1 MNRYSFILLI
11 VVTFNYFVYVYAENS
26 YYICAVLRKEKDDYY
41 DDASQKVQNKIDKLV
56 NERMND
62 IYAII
67 KENKH
72 TYILE
77 NGKMDKKLK
86 ELESSNEKR
95 DLGNKKFLFIN
106 EKRSLHQF
114 RSQSLY
120 KRSTSNDDDDDLIP
134 HNSKLVSHICPIK
147 NYYAIRVY
155 LSDVILEKV
164 ESLPNIKYCEKS
176 IELEE
181 DSYTTSDN
189 QDAESEKDSKDS
201 NSKSDPYYD
210 LDFIQKETN
219 WTRVGI
225 QEIGKDSQSSDKF
238 LLSYLPVI
246 SQSHYIKENTKEFDY
261 NYYYPKSG
269 GKGIDIFIID
279 SGLDTSYDDFDT
291 YEGTEH
297 ERVVMCDGLFDD
309 NKKIEAKTTRAKRYC
324 VVGEDN
330 IHGHAVSAAA
340 GGKYV
345 GAAKYANIHM
355 LASSL
360 FDVDELNALDHIKS
374 NGQPHKTVVNIS
386 RGGSSDRNH
395 AFRDK
400 FEELTE
406 YGIIIVVSAANDDKN
421 CCVVNELFTGFNTTI
436 KVGATEC
443 LSYKKNIKFIYERA
457 SYSNY
462 GACVDIYAPGETLY
476 PIYNGKYELYGNR
489 YNVISGTSL
498 SSPLTAG
505 VIATLLSEQPEVKH
519 TYETMRQLLI
529 DLSVKDVIRGLQSE
543 DTPNRLLNNGKKIVY
558 SPANVYDG
566 CGASSGYSK
575 CPEGSC
581 CSSTNQCFEIGKY
594 EYNILDQCLVERG
607 CQPEFGTCFSHKQ
620 FKPSK
625 VTSTLYI
632 TPTSRPKV
640 LPTSTKSLKPT
651 TLPAKEPITECG
663 GKKAGKCTIVNPQN
677 TAYIAIGCCNKD
689 GSCGMSSDHCGVDAG
704 CQNKFGMCL
713 MNSIIP
719 SSSATVDETNKSKI
733 GQKCGKEHGSC
744 VVLGEDGRTYEHI
757 SCCSEKGYC
766 GLSKDHCGKGC
777 QSEFGI
783 CYSNH
788 HNIPDTQSSEITITV
803 TTLPAVTS
811 SMSITTIESTESI
824 PITESIPVT
833 TESIPITEST
843 TSTTTKH
850 IFTTKHT
857 TTTEN
862 VSTTKHTVTTTKH
875 TSTTKNTTTTENTT
889 DIEST
894 PITESTTHVR
904 STKSTVIKTVTITK
918 S

>member
-1 MNRYSFILLI
+1 MNRFSLILLI
-11 VVTFNYFVYVYAENS
+11 VVTFNYFVNVYAENS
-26 YYICAVLRKEKDDYY
+26 YYICAVIRKEKDDYY
-41 DDASQKVQNKIDKLV
+41 DDATEKVQTKIDKLV

-62 IYAII
+62 IYTII

-72 TYILE
+72 TYVLE

-120 KRSTSNDDDDDLIP
+120 KRSTSNNDDDDDLIP
-134 HNSKLVSHICPIK
+134 YNSKLVSHICPIK

-155 LSDVILEKV
+155 LSDAILEKV

-181 DSYTTSDN
+181 NSYTTSDN

-225 QEIGKDSQSSDKF
+225 QEIGKDSQSSDKY
-238 LLSYLPVI
+238 LLNYLSLI
-246 SQSHYIKENTKEFDY
+246 SQSRYIKENTKEFDY

-279 SGLDTSYDDFDT
+279 SGIDTRYDDFDT

-297 ERVVMCDGLFDD
+297 ERVVMCDGIFDD
-309 NKKIEAKTTRAKRYC
+309 NKKMLSETEMEKRFC
-324 VVGEDN
+324 SCN
-330 IHGHAVSAAA
+330 NNNSHGHLVSAAA

-360 FDVDELNALDHIKS
+360 ADVDELNALDHAKT

-386 RGGSSDRNH
+386 RGGSRDYNH

-400 FEELTE
+400 FQELTE
-406 YGIIIVVSAANDDKN
+406 YGIIIVVSAAND
-421 CCVVNELFTGFNTTI
+421 NENACYENRLFTGFDTTI
-436 KVGATEC
+436 KVGATSGVVNK
-443 LSYKKNIKFIYERA
+443 LDVNNLYQRA

-462 GACVDIYAPGETLY
+462 GACIDVYAPGQTLY
-476 PIYNGKYELYGNR
+476 PIFNGKYKLFGNK
-489 YNVISGTSL
+489 YNVASGTSL

-505 VIATLLSEQPEVKH
+505 VIATLMSERPEIKY
-519 TYETMRQLLI
+519 TYKSMRQLLI

-543 DTPNRLLNNGKKIVY
+543 DTPNRFLNNGKKIVY
-558 SPANVYDG
+558 SPANVYEG

-581 CSSTNQCFEIGKY
+581 CTSTNQCFEIGKY

-620 FKPSK
+620 FKPTK
-625 VTSTLYI
+625 VTSTLYK
-632 TPTSRPKV
+632 TYTNGPKV
-640 LPTSTKSLKPT
+640 IPTSTTPSPKPT

-689 GSCGMSSDHCGVDAG
+689 GSCGISSDHCGVDAG

-713 MNSIIP
+713 MNSLTP
-719 SSSATVDETNKSKI
+719 TSSATVDDTNKSKI
-733 GQKCGKEHGSC
+733 GQKCGQGHGSC

-777 QSEFGI
+777 QSEFGV
-783 CYSNH
+783 CYSKH
-788 HNIPDTQSSEITITV
+788 HDIPDVQPSEITITI
-803 TTLPAVTS
+803 TTLPVATS
-811 SMSITTIESTESI
+811 SMSITTVETTESI

-833 TESIPITEST
+833 TEGIPITEST
-843 TSTTTKH
+843 GTK
-850 IFTTKHT
+850 
-857 TTTEN
+857 
-862 VSTTKHTVTTTKH
+862 
-875 TSTTKNTTTTENTT
+875 TKNTTTTKSTHT
-889 DIEST
+889 IAEST
-894 PITESTTHVR
+894 TITESTTR
-904 STKSTVIKTVTITK
+904 TKSTKYITRTVTITK